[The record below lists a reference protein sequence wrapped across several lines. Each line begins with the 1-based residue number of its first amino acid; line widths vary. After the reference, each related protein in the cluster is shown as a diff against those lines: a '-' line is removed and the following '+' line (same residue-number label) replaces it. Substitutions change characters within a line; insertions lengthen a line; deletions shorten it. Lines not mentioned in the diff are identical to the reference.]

1 MLDYGHLVLAT
12 GARNRLLD
20 IPNAN
25 LADVR
30 YLRILDESEALRQ
43 RIASARHVVVIGAGF
58 IGLEFAATARAKG
71 LEVDVVE
78 LGTRVMARAVTA
90 EISDYFQERHTAAGI
105 RIHLGVQATSI
116 ESDGTN
122 VTGVSLSDGRH
133 MPADLVVVGV
143 GVLPNVE
150 LAAEAGLPVAAG
162 IIVDEQLL
170 TSDPN
175 ISAIGDC
182 ALFASPRFGGSLRLE
197 SVQNAT
203 DHARCVAARLTGDA
217 KPYDGQPWFWSD
229 QGDDKLQIAGL
240 TTGYDRVV
248 VRGDRAQRVVLGLL
262 LQGRPAGRHRVR
274 QSRRGP
280 RVRTQDSWP
289 EQVDHAGTGGRSQ
302 FRSEGC
308 AGLRRLFGEC
318 RMQRARSGT
327 LADAI
332 RSYRATVLH
341 PGVRRDDEGPP
352 QLPPPSASM
361 ARRPSAARR
370 STPRH
375 WRKQARRE
383 SVVPPASCAAT
394 APTKQSPAPVVS
406 TALTVRPAMI
416 SGLPSIER
424 KHAALAQRHADD
436 FVLAGLQRSRCL
448 DEAGIIVAVAKFG
461 LRQQAELGFIEDQDI
476 DEIEQLARRIRSP
489 APD

>member
-1 MLDYGHLVLAT
+1 MTIGTIVIAGAGHAGFQLAASLRQHGFAERVCLINDEAHLPYQRPPLSKAYLKGEGRPDSLMFRPDKFYRDQNIELISDRAAFIDRAARRLVLESGAFLDYGHLVLAT

-20 IPNAN
+20 IPNAS

-30 YLRILDESEALRQ
+30 YLRILDESEALRL
-43 RIASARHVVVIGAGF
+43 RIATARHAVVIGAGF

-71 LEVDVVE
+71 LEVDVIE

-133 MPADLVVVGV
+133 IPADLVVVGV

-150 LAAEAGLPVAAG
+150 IAAEAGLPVAAG
-162 IIVDEQLL
+162 IIVNEHLL

-248 VRGDRAQRVVLGLL
+248 VRGDRMQRSFSAFCYKSGQLVGVESVNRASDHVFGRKILGMN
-262 LQGRPAGRHRVR
+262 R
-274 QSRRGP
+274 SIE
-280 RVRTQDSWP
+280 P
-289 EQVDHAGTGGRSQ
+289 EQA
-302 FRSEGC
+302 
-308 AGLRRLFGEC
+308 
-318 RMQRARSGT
+318 
-327 LADAI
+327 AD
-332 RSYRATVLH
+332 
-341 PGVRRDDEGPP
+341 PGFD
-352 QLPPPSASM
+352 LKA
-361 ARRPSAARR
+361 
-370 STPRH
+370 
-375 WRKQARRE
+375 
-383 SVVPPASCAAT
+383 
-394 APTKQSPAPVVS
+394 
-406 TALTVRPAMI
+406 ALT
-416 SGLPSIER
+416 
-424 KHAALAQRHADD
+424 
-436 FVLAGLQRSRCL
+436 
-448 DEAGIIVAVAKFG
+448 
-461 LRQQAELGFIEDQDI
+461 
-476 DEIEQLARRIRSP
+476 
-489 APD
+489 